1 MLNKMCVNFKIRK
14 KSVPLIHEKSRLGN
28 TTGAINVQTNIAKH
42 AQLEAILTHTVAILL
57 DNVVKS
63 EPFGLEM
70 KDNKIVKAF

>member
-1 MLNKMCVNFKIRK
+1 M
-14 KSVPLIHEKSRLGN
+14 GN